1 MTTGAD
7 NRTPQT
13 SAQTGAKKSAQLR
26 MLQIT
31 WGLWALFYVMSF
43 VAFAL
48 TPPTGDSFV
57 RGLNRLV
64 PLFWLQVAALVAAL
78 YGLYHARGLRPSFP
92 RWWWLARIPIAVAI
106 LQAALIAGVIIN
118 AQARKPPPPESPPP
132 TTKPAP
138 APDPSSP

>member
-1 MTTGAD
+1 MGTD
-7 NRTPQT
+7 NRTPHT
-13 SAQTGAKKSAQLR
+13 STRLR
-26 MLQIT
+26 PLQIT

-64 PLFWLQVAALVAAL
+64 PLFWLQLAALIAAL
-78 YGLYHARGLRPSFP
+78 YGLYLARGFRSSFP
-92 RWWWLARIPIAVAI
+92 RWWWLARIPIAVAV
-106 LQAALIAGVIIN
+106 LQAALIAGLVIN
-118 AQARKPPPPESPPP
+118 AQTQKPPPPGPHPP

-138 APDPSSP
+138 ATDPSSP